1 MKQLVKVLK
10 ASGCRLQLHP
20 MLPLGKVLGVLLFL
34 SLVGTQPLQAQ
45 SLEDYLLEAAK
56 NNPGLQAAYAQYQAT
71 AEQVNQVSMP
81 NPEFQ
86 AGVFLQP
93 MERFMGNQAT
103 DFRLMQMFP
112 WRGMLTSQ
120 KEEAY
125 LMGQAEYFR
134 FMDKKNQ
141 LFLEVKSTW
150 LELLFRQGELKLTQ
164 QTIDYLKKQESLM
177 LINYQVGN
185 STGLSSPTKSMP
197 LQQPTRST
205 GSGMSSM
212 GNASTA
218 ESSSQGM
225 SLGMPSPSMNSA
237 FVGMPAVLQLK
248 LQLNE
253 QETILKQLQENLA
266 VLKIQFNQLLN
277 RSIDSPVSL
286 PEQMDKPSLPLEKQA
301 YLEKIKESNPML
313 AMFAAEKSALAQQE
327 KMAVLEGRPMFGAGV
342 NYMPLSPRIEKG
354 MPMGGDDMVMPMV
367 TLSLP
372 IYRKKIDSKIKE
384 TAFLQTAAEMAQKET
399 ENRLSMQWA
408 AAFRNWEESNRNLK
422 LYQEQL
428 TLIDQ
433 QLQLLESG
441 LATGKSSL
449 LDVLQLQ
456 QQDLEYQRKVLYATY
471 QGHQSLAQLEALIQ
485 NSSIPSN

>member
-10 ASGCRLQLHP
+10 ASGSKLQLCRW
-20 MLPLGKVLGVLLFL
+20 MGVLLFL
-34 SLVGTQPLQAQ
+34 TLVAKPTLQAQ

-86 AGVFLQP
+86 AGVFLRP
-93 MERFMGNQAT
+93 MERFMGNQST
-103 DFRLMQMFP
+103 DLRLMQMFP

-125 LMGQAEYFR
+125 QMGQAEYYR
-134 FMDKKNQ
+134 FLDKKNQ
-141 LFLEVKSTW
+141 LFLEVKSFW
-150 LELLFRQGELKLTQ
+150 LELLLRQGELKLTQ
-164 QTIDYLKKQESLM
+164 QTLDYLNKQESL
-177 LINYQVGN
+177 LLVNYQVGS
-185 STGLSSPTKSMP
+185 STGLSSPTPSMP

-212 GNASTA
+212 GNAATP
-218 ESSSQGM
+218 ESA
-225 SLGMPSPSMNSA
+225 SPGITS
-237 FVGMPAVLQLK
+237 GMPAPSMTSASVGMAGLLQLK
-248 LQLNE
+248 LQRNE
-253 QETILKQLQENLA
+253 QETTFMQLQENLA

-277 RSIDSPVSL
+277 RPMDSPVIL
-286 PEQMDKPSLPLEKQA
+286 PEQLDAASLPLEKQA

-313 AMFAAEKSALAQQE
+313 SMFAAEKSALAQQE
-327 KMAVLEGRPMFGAGV
+327 KMAQLEGRPMLGAGV
-342 NYMPLSPRIEKG
+342 NYMTFSPRIENG
-354 MPMGGDDMVMPMV
+354 MPMGGKNMTMPMV

-384 TAFLQTAAEMAQKET
+384 ASLLQQAVEFEKKET
-399 ENRLSMQWA
+399 ENRLAMQWA
-408 AAFRNWEESNRNLK
+408 AAFRGWEESNRNLN
-422 LYQEQL
+422 LYQEQVA
-428 TLIDQ
+428 LIDQ

-449 LDVLQLQ
+449 LDVIQLQ
-456 QQDLEYQRKVLYATY
+456 QQELEYKRKVLYATY
-471 QGHQSLAQLEALIQ
+471 QGHQSLQQLEALIQ

>member
-10 ASGCRLQLHP
+10 ASGYSPQCYR
-20 MLPLGKVLGVLLFL
+20 LPLSRVLGVLLFL
-34 SLVGTQPLQAQ
+34 TLLSSTTLQAQ

-93 MERFMGNQAT
+93 MERFMGNQST
-103 DFRLMQMFP
+103 DLRLMQMFP

-125 LMGQAEYFR
+125 QMGQAAYFR
-134 FMDKKNQ
+134 FLDKKNQ

-150 LELLFRQGELKLTQ
+150 LEMLLRQGELKLTQ
-164 QTIDYLKKQESLM
+164 QTLDYLNKQESL
-177 LINYQVGN
+177 LLVNYQVGN
-185 STGLSSPTKSMP
+185 STGVSLSTPSMSLP
-197 LQQPTRST
+197 QPIRST
-205 GSGMSSM
+205 GSGMSGM
-212 GNASTA
+212 GNAATP
-218 ESSSQGM
+218 ESA
-225 SLGMPSPSMNSA
+225 SPEMTS
-237 FVGMPAVLQLK
+237 GMPAPSMTSASVGMAGVLQLK
-248 LQLNE
+248 LQRNE
-253 QETILKQLQENLA
+253 QETTLMQLQENLA
-266 VLKIQFNQLLN
+266 VLKTQFNQLLN
-277 RSIDSPVSL
+277 RPMDSPVIL
-286 PEQMDKPSLPLEKQA
+286 PEQLDAASLPLEKQA

-313 AMFAAEKSALAQQE
+313 SMFAAEKSALAQQE
-327 KMAVLEGRPMFGAGV
+327 KMAQLEGRPMLGAGV
-342 NYMPLSPRIEKG
+342 NYMTFSPRIENG
-354 MPMGGDDMVMPMV
+354 MPMGGDNMTMPMV

-384 TAFLQTAAEMAQKET
+384 ASLLQQALEFEKKET
-399 ENRLSMQWA
+399 ENRLAMQWA
-408 AAFRNWEESNRNLK
+408 AAFRGWEESNRNLN
-422 LYQEQL
+422 LYQEQVA
-428 TLIDQ
+428 LIDR

-456 QQDLEYQRKVLYATY
+456 QQELEYKRKVLYATY
-471 QGHQSLAQLEALIQ
+471 QGHQSLQQLEALIQ
-485 NSSIPSN
+485 NSSISSN

>member
-1 MKQLVKVLK
+1 
-10 ASGCRLQLHP
+10 
-20 MLPLGKVLGVLLFL
+20 
-34 SLVGTQPLQAQ
+34 
-45 SLEDYLLEAAK
+45 
-56 NNPGLQAAYAQYQAT
+56 
-71 AEQVNQVSMP
+71 
-81 NPEFQ
+81 
-86 AGVFLQP
+86 
-93 MERFMGNQAT
+93 
-103 DFRLMQMFP
+103 
-112 WRGMLTSQ
+112 
-120 KEEAY
+120 
-125 LMGQAEYFR
+125 
-134 FMDKKNQ
+134 
-141 LFLEVKSTW
+141 
-150 LELLFRQGELKLTQ
+150 
-164 QTIDYLKKQESLM
+164 
-177 LINYQVGN
+177 
-185 STGLSSPTKSMP
+185 
-197 LQQPTRST
+197 
-205 GSGMSSM
+205 
-212 GNASTA
+212 
-218 ESSSQGM
+218 M

-277 RSIDSPVSL
+277 RPIDSPISL
-286 PEQMDKPSLPLEKQA
+286 PEQLDAASLPLEKQA

-313 AMFAAEKSALAQQE
+313 AMFAAEKSALVQQE
-327 KMAVLEGRPMFGAGV
+327 KMAVLEGRPMLGAGV

-384 TAFLQTAAEMAQKET
+384 TAFLQTATEMAQKET
-399 ENRLSMQWA
+399 ENRLAMQWA
-408 AAFRNWEESNRNLK
+408 AAFRGWEESNRNFK

>member
-1 MKQLVKVLK
+1 MKQLVKILK
-10 ASGCRLQLHP
+10 ASGCRFQFYRV
-20 MLPLGKVLGVLLFL
+20 PLGSVLGVLLYL
-34 SLVGTQPLQAQ
+34 SLIGTQPLQGQ
-45 SLEDYLLEAAK
+45 SLEEYLLEAAK

-71 AEQVNQVSMP
+71 AEQVNQVSIP

-86 AGVFLQP
+86 AGVFLRP
-93 MERFMGNQAT
+93 MERFMGNQST
-103 DFRLMQMFP
+103 DLRLMQMFP

-125 LMGQAEYFR
+125 QMGQAAYFR
-134 FMDKKNQ
+134 FLDRKNQ

-150 LELLFRQGELKLTQ
+150 LELMVRQGELKLTQ
-164 QTIDYLKKQESLM
+164 QMLDYLKKQESL
-177 LINYQVGN
+177 LLVNYQVG
-185 STGLSSPTKSMP
+185 SSSGLSSSTPSMP
-197 LQQPTRST
+197 IQQPTRSA
-205 GSGMSSM
+205 GSGMSGM
-212 GNASTA
+212 GNASTT
-218 ESSSQGM
+218 ESASQEM
-225 SLGMPSPSMNSA
+225 SLGMPTPSMTSA

-253 QETILKQLQENLA
+253 QETRLVQLQENLA

-277 RSIDSPVSL
+277 RTIDSPITL
-286 PEQMDKPSLPLEKQA
+286 PEQLEAPYLPLEKQA

-313 AMFAAEKSALAQQE
+313 AMFDAEKSALVQQE
-327 KMAVLEGRPMFGAGV
+327 KMAVLEGRPMLGAGV
-342 NYMPLSPRIEKG
+342 NYMPLSPRLENG
-354 MPMGGDDMVMPMV
+354 MPMGGDNMVMPMV

-384 TAFLQTAAEMAQKET
+384 ASLLQQGVEFEKKET
-399 ENRLSMQWA
+399 ENRLAMQWA
-408 AAFRNWEESNRNLK
+408 SAFRNWEESNRNLN

-428 TLIDQ
+428 ALIDQ

-456 QQDLEYQRKVLYATY
+456 QQNLDYQRKVLYATY
-471 QGHQSLAQLEALIQ
+471 QGHQSLMQLEALIQ
-485 NSSIPSN
+485 NSNNPSN

>member
-10 ASGCRLQLHP
+10 ASGCRLQIHLMP
-20 MLPLGKVLGVLLFL
+20 PLGKVLGVLLFL
-34 SLVGTQPLQAQ
+34 TLVGTPTLQGQ

-56 NNPGLQAAYAQYQAT
+56 NNPGLQAAYSQYQAT
-71 AEQVNQVSMP
+71 AEQVNQVRMP

-86 AGVFLQP
+86 AGVYFRP
-93 MERFMGNQAT
+93 MERFMGNQST
-103 DFRLMQMFP
+103 DLRLMQMFP

-125 LMGQAEYFR
+125 QMGQAAYFR
-134 FMDKKNQ
+134 FLDKKNQ

-164 QTIDYLKKQESLM
+164 QTLDYLNKQESLLLM
-177 LINYQVGN
+177 NYQVGN
-185 STGLSSPTKSMP
+185 STDLSYTSPSMP
-197 LQQPTRST
+197 IQQPNQST
-205 GSGMSSM
+205 GSGMSGM
-212 GNASTA
+212 GNAATPKTVSP
-218 ESSSQGM
+218 GM
-225 SLGMPSPSMNSA
+225 TS
-237 FVGMPAVLQLK
+237 GMPAPSMTSASVGMAGLLQLK
-248 LQLNE
+248 LQRNE
-253 QETILKQLQENLA
+253 QETTLMQLKENLA

-277 RSIDSPVSL
+277 RPIDSPVIL
-286 PEQMDKPSLPLEKQA
+286 PEQLDAASLPLEKQA

-313 AMFAAEKSALAQQE
+313 AMFDAEKSALDQQQ
-327 KMAVLEGRPMFGAGV
+327 KMAQLEGRPMLGAGV
-342 NYMPLSPRIEKG
+342 NYMTFSPRIENG

-384 TAFLQTAAEMAQKET
+384 ASLLQQAVEFEKKET
-399 ENRLSMQWA
+399 ENRLAMQWA
-408 AAFRNWEESNRNLK
+408 AAFRGWEESNRNLN
-422 LYQEQL
+422 LYQEQVA
-428 TLIDQ
+428 LINQ

-441 LATGKSSL
+441 LATGTTSL

-456 QQDLEYQRKVLYATY
+456 QQELEYQRKVLYATY
-471 QGHQSLAQLEALIQ
+471 QGQQSLLQLEALIH

>member
-1 MKQLVKVLK
+1 MKQLVKALK
-10 ASGCRLQLHP
+10 SSSCRLQLHP

-34 SLVGTQPLQAQ
+34 SHVGAQPLQAQ

-93 MERFMGNQAT
+93 MERFMGNQST

-112 WRGMLTSQ
+112 WRGMLISQ

-125 LMGQAEYFR
+125 QMGQAAYFR
-134 FMDKKNQ
+134 FLEKKNQ

-150 LELLFRQGELKLTQ
+150 LELLFREGELKLTQ
-164 QTIDYLKKQESLM
+164 QTIDYLKKQESL
-177 LINYQVGN
+177 LLVNYKVGN
-185 STGLSSPTKSMP
+185 STGPSSPIPSMP
-197 LQQPTRST
+197 LPQPTRFT
-205 GSGMSSM
+205 GSGMSNM

-218 ESSSQGM
+218 ESGSQGM
-225 SLGMPSPSMNSA
+225 SLGMPSPSMNSTY
-237 FVGMPAVLQLK
+237 VGMPAVLQLK

-253 QETILKQLQENLA
+253 QETMLKQLQENLA

-277 RSIDSPVSL
+277 RSIDNPVSL
-286 PEQMDKPSLPLEKQA
+286 PEQLEVPTLPLDKQA

-327 KMAVLEGRPMFGAGV
+327 KMAVLEGRPMLGAGV
-342 NYMPLSPRIEKG
+342 NYMPLSPRIENG
-354 MPMGGDDMVMPMV
+354 MPMGGDNMVMPMV

-384 TAFLQTAAEMAQKET
+384 TSFLQTAAEMAQKET
-399 ENRLSMQWA
+399 ENRLAMQWA

-422 LYQEQL
+422 LYQEQVA
-428 TLIDQ
+428 LINQ

-441 LATGKSSL
+441 LATGNSSL
-449 LDVLQLQ
+449 LEVIQLQ
-456 QQDLEYQRKVLYATY
+456 QQALEYQRKVLYATY
-471 QGHQSLAQLEALIQ
+471 QGHQSLAELEALIQ

>member
-10 ASGCRLQLHP
+10 ASGCRLQFYRF
-20 MLPLGKVLGVLLFL
+20 PLGSVLGVLLYL
-34 SLVGTQPLQAQ
+34 SLIGTQPLQGQ
-45 SLEDYLLEAAK
+45 SLEEYLLEAAK

-86 AGVFLQP
+86 AGVFLRP

-103 DFRLMQMFP
+103 DLRLMQMFP

-125 LMGQAEYFR
+125 QMGQAAYFR
-134 FMDKKNQ
+134 FLDKKNQ
-141 LFLEVKSTW
+141 LFLEVKSNW
-150 LELLFRQGELKLTQ
+150 LELMVRQGELKLTQ
-164 QTIDYLKKQESLM
+164 QTLDYLKKQESL
-177 LINYQVGN
+177 LLVNYQVG
-185 STGLSSPTKSMP
+185 SSSGLSSSTASMP
-197 LQQPTRST
+197 IQQPRRSA
-205 GSGMSSM
+205 GSGMTGM
-212 GNASTA
+212 GNASTT
-218 ESSSQGM
+218 ESAGQEM
-225 SLGMPSPSMNSA
+225 SLGMPTPSMTTA
-237 FVGMPAVLQLK
+237 YVGMPGVLQLK

-253 QETILKQLQENLA
+253 QETRLMQLQENLA

-277 RSIDSPVSL
+277 RAIDSPVTL
-286 PEQMDKPSLPLEKQA
+286 PEELEAPYLPLEKQA

-313 AMFAAEKSALAQQE
+313 AMFDAEKSALVQQE
-327 KMAVLEGRPMFGAGV
+327 KMAALEGRPMLGAGV

-354 MPMGGDDMVMPMV
+354 MPMGGDNMVMPMV

-384 TAFLQTAAEMAQKET
+384 ASLLQQGVEFEKKET
-399 ENRLSMQWA
+399 ENRLAMQWA
-408 AAFRNWEESNRNLK
+408 SAFRNWEESNRNLN

-428 TLIDQ
+428 ALIDQ

-456 QQDLEYQRKVLYATY
+456 QQDIEYQRKVLYATY
-471 QGHQSLAQLEALIQ
+471 QGHQSLMQLEALIQ
-485 NSSIPSN
+485 NSTNPSN

>member
-10 ASGCRLQLHP
+10 ASGCKLQLGRW
-20 MLPLGKVLGVLLFL
+20 MVFLLLLTLF
-34 SLVGTQPLQAQ
+34 GTPTLQAQ

-86 AGVFLQP
+86 AGVFLRP
-93 MERFMGNQAT
+93 MERFMGNQST
-103 DFRLMQMFP
+103 DLRLMQMFP

-125 LMGQAEYFR
+125 QMGQAEYFR
-134 FMDKKNQ
+134 FLDKKNQ

-150 LELLFRQGELKLTQ
+150 LEMLLRQGELKLTQ
-164 QTIDYLKKQESLM
+164 QTLDYLNKQESL
-177 LINYQVGN
+177 LLVNYQVGN
-185 STGLSSPTKSMP
+185 SAWPSSPTPSMP
-197 LQQPTRST
+197 LPQPIRST
-205 GSGMSSM
+205 GSGMSGM
-212 GNASTA
+212 GNAATP
-218 ESSSQGM
+218 ESA
-225 SLGMPSPSMNSA
+225 SPEMTS
-237 FVGMPAVLQLK
+237 GMPAPSMTSASVGMAGLLQLK
-248 LQLNE
+248 LQRNE
-253 QETILKQLQENLA
+253 QETTLMQLQENLA

-277 RSIDSPVSL
+277 RPIDSPISL
-286 PEQMDKPSLPLEKQA
+286 PEQLDAASLPLEKQA

-313 AMFAAEKSALAQQE
+313 AMFAAEKSALAQQQ
-327 KMAVLEGRPMFGAGV
+327 KMAQLEGRPMLGAGV
-342 NYMPLSPRIEKG
+342 NYMTFSPRIENG
-354 MPMGGDDMVMPMV
+354 MPMGGNNMTMPML

-384 TAFLQTAAEMAQKET
+384 ASLLQQAVEFEKKET
-399 ENRLSMQWA
+399 ENRLAMQWA
-408 AAFRNWEESNRNLK
+408 AAFRSWEESNRNLN
-422 LYQEQL
+422 LYQEQVA
-428 TLIDQ
+428 LIDQ

-456 QQDLEYQRKVLYATY
+456 QQELEYKRKVLYATY
-471 QGHQSLAQLEALIQ
+471 QGHQSLQQLEALIQ
-485 NSSIPSN
+485 NSSISSN

>member
-10 ASGCRLQLHP
+10 GSGCRMQLFP
-20 MLPLGKVLGVLLFL
+20 MLTLGKVLGVLLFL

-56 NNPGLQAAYAQYQAT
+56 NNPGLQAAYAQYQAK

-93 MERFMGNQAT
+93 MERFMGTQST
-103 DFRLMQMFP
+103 DLRLMQMFP

-134 FMDKKNQ
+134 FLDKKNQ

-150 LELLFRQGELKLTQ
+150 LELLLRQGELKLTQ
-164 QTIDYLKKQESLM
+164 QTIDFLKKQESL
-177 LINYQVGN
+177 LLVTYQVG
-185 STGLSSPTKSMP
+185 SLSGLSSPTPSMP
-197 LQQPTRST
+197 VKQPSGST
-205 GSGMSSM
+205 DSGMSGM
-212 GNASTA
+212 GNAKSP
-218 ESSSQGM
+218 ERLSQGM
-225 SLGMPSPSMNSA
+225 SLEMSTPSMTSTY
-237 FVGMPAVLQLK
+237 VGMPALLQLK

-253 QETILKQLQENLA
+253 QETILKQLEENLI

-277 RSIDSPVSL
+277 RPIDSIVSL
-286 PEQMDKPSLPLEKQA
+286 PEQLDVPTLPLEKQD

-313 AMFAAEKSALAQQE
+313 SMFAAEKSALVQQE
-327 KMAVLEGRPMFGAGV
+327 KMAVLEGRPMLGAGV
-342 NYMPLSPRIEKG
+342 NYVPLSPRLEKG

-384 TAFLQTAAEMAQKET
+384 TAFLQTAVEMAQKET
-399 ENRLSMQWA
+399 EIRLAMQWA
-408 AAFRNWEESNRNLK
+408 TAFRSWEESNRNLK

-428 TLIDQ
+428 SLIDQ

-441 LATGKSSL
+441 LATGKNSL
-449 LDVLQLQ
+449 LEVLQLQ
-456 QQDLEYQRKVLYATY
+456 QQDLEYQRKELYATY
-471 QGHQSLAQLEALIQ
+471 QGHHSLAQLEALIQ
-485 NSSIPSN
+485 NSSIPLN

>member
-141 LFLEVKSTW
+141 LSLEVKSTW

-164 QTIDYLKKQESLM
+164 QTIDYLKKQESL
-177 LINYQVGN
+177 LLLNYQVGN
-185 STGLSSPTKSMP
+185 STGLSSPTPSMP
-197 LQQPTRST
+197 VQQLTRST

-212 GNASTA
+212 GNVSTA

-266 VLKIQFNQLLN
+266 VLKVQFNQLLS

-384 TAFLQTAAEMAQKET
+384 TAFLQTATEMAQKET

-422 LYQEQL
+422 LYQEQVA
-428 TLIDQ
+428 LINQ

-441 LATGKSSL
+441 LATGNSSL
-449 LDVLQLQ
+449 LEVIQLQ
-456 QQDLEYQRKVLYATY
+456 QQALEYQRKVLYATY
-471 QGHQSLAQLEALIQ
+471 QGHQSLAELEALIQ

>member
-10 ASGCRLQLHP
+10 ASGCRLQFHP
-20 MLPLGKVLGVLLFL
+20 MLPLCKVLGVLLFL

-177 LINYQVGN
+177 LLNYQVGN
-185 STGLSSPTKSMP
+185 STGLSSPTPSMP
-197 LQQPTRST
+197 VQQPTRST

-286 PEQMDKPSLPLEKQA
+286 PEEMDKPSLPLEKQA
-301 YLEKIKESNPML
+301 YLEKIKESNPM
-313 AMFAAEKSALAQQE
+313 
-327 KMAVLEGRPMFGAGV
+327 
-342 NYMPLSPRIEKG
+342 
-354 MPMGGDDMVMPMV
+354 
-367 TLSLP
+367 
-372 IYRKKIDSKIKE
+372 
-384 TAFLQTAAEMAQKET
+384 
-399 ENRLSMQWA
+399 
-408 AAFRNWEESNRNLK
+408 
-422 LYQEQL
+422 
-428 TLIDQ
+428 
-433 QLQLLESG
+433 
-441 LATGKSSL
+441 
-449 LDVLQLQ
+449 
-456 QQDLEYQRKVLYATY
+456 
-471 QGHQSLAQLEALIQ
+471 
-485 NSSIPSN
+485 